1 MRQLLVLAFFA
12 FFPLLLFAQDTSSA
26 ALKTSLNRKVFFSSN
41 DPVELTLVSDFRT
54 IKSKKLKKVFQPA
67 TVSMA
72 LPNLA
77 PVTETIQLA
86 ARGEFRRTT
95 CLMPSLMLDF
105 KNEKA
110 PKLSTLKRMKLVC
123 GCSSSKYDEELLL
136 KEYLVYKIFNT
147 LTDMSFGVR
156 LAKITYRD
164 AQNKMKEYTQ
174 YGFLIEDLD
183 DLAKR
188 AGCREYKKKIQFAS
202 LTDRNQMTLVSMFQ
216 YMIGNTDWSLPNNH
230 NIRYIQLRTD
240 TSSYPYVIPY
250 DFDYCGLVN
259 APYAIPQPEFG
270 IERVTDRYYRGIA
283 REKPEIDEMVK
294 LFKEK
299 REIITS
305 LIMNFE
311 LLDKK
316 VRESMVRYIDEF
328 YSDLNDK
335 RKLKYVFQEAVD
347 HS

>member
-1 MRQLLVLAFFA
+1 MRQLLVVVFFA
-12 FFPLLLFAQDTSSA
+12 FCPVLLFAQDTSSA
-26 ALKTSLNRKVFFSSN
+26 ALKTSLNRKVFFTSN
-41 DPVELTLVSDFRT
+41 DPVEITLVSDFRT
-54 IKSKKLKKVFQPA
+54 IKNKKQKKVFQPA
-67 TVSMA
+67 TVSLA

-123 GCSSSKYDEELLL
+123 GCSSSKFDEELLL

-156 LAKITYRD
+156 LAKMTYRD
-164 AQNKMKEYTQ
+164 VQNKMKEYTQ

-188 AGCREYKKKIQFAS
+188 TGCREYKKKIQFAT

-240 TSSYPYVIPY
+240 TASYPYVIPY
-250 DFDYCGLVN
+250 DFDYCGVVN

-270 IERVTDRYYRGIA
+270 IERVTDRYYRGVA

-316 VRESMVRYIDEF
+316 VRQSMVRYIDDF